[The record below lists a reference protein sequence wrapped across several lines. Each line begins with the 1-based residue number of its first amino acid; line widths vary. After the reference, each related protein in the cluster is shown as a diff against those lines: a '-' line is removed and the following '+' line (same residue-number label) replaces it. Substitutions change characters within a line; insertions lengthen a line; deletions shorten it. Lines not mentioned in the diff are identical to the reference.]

1 MTAAIINITSIGGAV
16 GCKPKTNV
24 SIPNPTPP
32 MTPSPMP
39 PKRAPI
45 IMAVRTNANFKWEL
59 VKGKLPAGV
68 TFQTVNWQ
76 ELLQKPANIRLPF
89 N

>member
-39 PKRAPI
+39 PRRAPI
-45 IMAVRTNANFKWEL
+45 MIAVRTNASCNIIACCFK
-59 VKGKLPAGV
+59 
-68 TFQTVNWQ
+68 FQTKIKD
-76 ELLQKPANIRLPF
+76 LSSFFLCF
-89 N
+89 